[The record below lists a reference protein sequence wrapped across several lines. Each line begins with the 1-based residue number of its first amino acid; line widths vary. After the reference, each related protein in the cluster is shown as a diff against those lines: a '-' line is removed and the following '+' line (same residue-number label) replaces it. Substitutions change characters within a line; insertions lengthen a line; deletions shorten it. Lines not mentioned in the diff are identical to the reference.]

1 MFDIAWD
8 ELGLIAVV
16 ALIVIGPKD
25 LPKVMR
31 QAGRWARKAREM
43 AAEFQHG
50 VDELVRES
58 ELGDIKR
65 EVEKAADTT
74 ALRRQVEAAIDP
86 GGEIAKGLAPPPP
99 VDPAPPAIPVAPP
112 AAEPV
117 DPTYHPPQP

>member
-16 ALIVIGPKD
+16 ALVVIGPKD

-43 AAEFQHG
+43 AAEFQRG

-58 ELGDIKR
+58 ELGDLKH

-74 ALRRQVEAAIDP
+74 LLRRQVEAAIDP
-86 GGEIAKGLAPPPP
+86 GGDIAKGLAPP
-99 VDPAPPAIPVAPP
+99 VAPP
-112 AAEPV
+112 AAV
-117 DPTYHPPQP
+117 PQPPPAEPPPP